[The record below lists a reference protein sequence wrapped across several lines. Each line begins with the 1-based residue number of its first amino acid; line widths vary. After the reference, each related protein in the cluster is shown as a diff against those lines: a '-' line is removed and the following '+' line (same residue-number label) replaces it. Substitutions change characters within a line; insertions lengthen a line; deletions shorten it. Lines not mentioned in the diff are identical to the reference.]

1 MPKWDNSVVRM
12 SKLNPFLQQVLKEIY
27 SQHLAEKMTECVRCF
42 CYGCM
47 HAKDNKV
54 MHNLCSLHVSDR
66 VRFCIYFALDF
77 VDEAAILEQYGNDVG
92 LAAFEWLDIFD
103 PDYRHSTWIGGEEWI
118 TDVTHLV
125 LDKWTSQW
133 LSSCG
138 GRSSVLLMF
147 EYMWWKDM
155 SFTEGWASPP
165 CLNCVGWQ
173 DMSLTVVRKI
183 ERPPLILTVLV
194 VGQELISIILPRRP
208 PLILTV

>member
-1 MPKWDNSVVRM
+1 MDVCMRRITKSCIIYVVCM
-12 SKLNPFLQQVLKEIY
+12 CLIEFAFVYISHSTLSTKQQ
-27 SQHLAEKMTECVRCF
+27 SW
-42 CYGCM
+42 
-47 HAKDNKV
+47 
-54 MHNLCSLHVSDR
+54 
-66 VRFCIYFALDF
+66 
-77 VDEAAILEQYGNDVG
+77 EQYGNDVA

-133 LSSCG
+133 LSSCGG

-194 VGQELISIILPRRP
+194 VGQELISIIIPGRP